1 MIRRIYKKYKGLS
14 NVVKAGLWFT
24 ICNFLQK
31 GISFITIPV
40 FTRIMTTEEYG
51 LYSIYASWHS
61 VITVFATLHLSYYV
75 FNRGLVKYENDRE
88 RFVVS
93 IQSLSA
99 TITLI
104 FIAVYLMLRNPIN
117 AYSGMPTAMMICMM
131 VQIFFEPPVL
141 YWTARK
147 RFEYKYQAVIFAT
160 LAISILNPVI
170 GIVLIKCNVFKD
182 AALARVFSIAL
193 VSVVFGFAF
202 GFRIIQKAHNI
213 FNTKYWRYA
222 LGFNLPLIP
231 HYLSTTI
238 LSSADRIMIGNMVGK
253 SEAGIYSVAYS
264 IGMVC
269 TLFSQAINQ
278 AYLPWLYKRMKK
290 EVYSG
295 ISGISNT
302 FLLIMLCIL
311 TMIICF
317 APEVVWIVGSKKYM
331 EAIWAIPPVCGSI
344 FFIFLQN
351 LFANIEYYFEKTK
364 LIAAASVGVA
374 ILNIILNYIF
384 IQLFGYLA
392 AGYTTLFCYIAYSVV
407 HYFVLKRI
415 CDQNSVNLNML
426 FDLKT
431 VIGLSILMLA
441 VTGIML
447 FIYKSQYIRYS
458 IFVILLILGIVK
470 RNYIIGIV
478 RTMKTSG
485 D

>member
-1 MIRRIYKKYKGLS
+1 MIRRIYIKYKGLS

-311 TMIICF
+311 AMIICF